1 MIISLIYFIYG
12 ETVKFLFSVTENIV
26 PLNIANLPRGGKFS
40 HYVPFES
47 ELIDNEQHIRR
58 KCDENGPIRKVT
70 EFLILLE

>member
-12 ETVKFLFSVTENIV
+12 ETVKSLFSVTENIV

-40 HYVPFES
+40 HYVPVES

-58 KCDENGPIRKVT
+58 KCNENGSIRKVT
-70 EFLILLE
+70 EFLILLK